1 MGIFHT
7 YPPHPPKSPKNQ
19 SGKHLPHI
27 DILSETPL
35 PHIDILSETPHT
47 SLTFCQN
54 EATGKC
60 FAYKLAYLNN
70 EKKGDKI

>member
-1 MGIFHT
+1 MSYGDFSYI
-7 YPPHPPKSPKNQ
+7 PSPSPKSPIQQ
-19 SGKHLPHI
+19 SGKH
-27 DILSETPL
+27 L

>member
-1 MGIFHT
+1 MSYGDFSYI
-7 YPPHPPKSPKNQ
+7 PSPSPKSPIQQ

-27 DILSETPL
+27 DILSEA
-35 PHIDILSETPHT
+35 PHT
-47 SLTFCQN
+47 PLTFCQD

>member
-7 YPPHPPKSPKNQ
+7 YPPLPPKSPIQQ
-19 SGKHLPHI
+19 SGKHLPH
-27 DILSETPL
+27 L
-35 PHIDILSETPHT
+35 DILSETPHT